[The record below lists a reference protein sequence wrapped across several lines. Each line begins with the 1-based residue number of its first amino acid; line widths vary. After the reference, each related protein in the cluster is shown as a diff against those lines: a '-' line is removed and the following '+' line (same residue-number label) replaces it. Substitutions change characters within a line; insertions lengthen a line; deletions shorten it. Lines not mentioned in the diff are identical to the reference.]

1 MTTQAAA
8 LYWDDVTIGQ
18 ELPRFARTTDL
29 MNWNRWA
36 ATYDEFVPYHMDDE
50 GAREN
55 GQPAVIGQG
64 RIRVSYLHTLVR
76 RWIGEEGVI
85 LSLNAQLR
93 GINFKNDVL
102 TCSGRVTDKRIDDRG
117 QYIVELELLITNQNG
132 EAVTPGSATVA
143 LPSRAGS

>member
-1 MTTQAAA
+1 MTTSETQT
-8 LYWDDVTIGQ
+8 LFWDDVQVGQ
-18 ELPRFARTTDL
+18 ELPPFERITDL

-50 GAREN
+50 GAKGN

-76 RWIGEEGVI
+76 RWIGEEGAI
-85 LSLNAQLR
+85 LTLSAQLR

-102 TCSGRVTDKRIDDRG
+102 TCTGSVTGKRIDDEGRH
-117 QYIVELELLITNQNG
+117 IADVELLITNQKG
-132 EAVTPGSATVA
+132 ERVTPGAARVE
-143 LPSRAGS
+143 LPTRGG

>member
-1 MTTQAAA
+1 MTAQEATP
-8 LYWDDVTIGQ
+8 YWDDVEVGQ
-18 ELPRFARTTDL
+18 ELPSFERVTDL

-50 GAREN
+50 GAKEN

-76 RWIGEEGVI
+76 KWIGEEGAI
-85 LSLNAQLR
+85 LTLSAQLR

-102 TCSGRVTDKRIDDRG
+102 TCTGRVTGKRVDDEGRH
-117 QYIVELELLITNQNG
+117 VVDLEMLMTNQKG
-132 EAVTPGSATVA
+132 ERVTPGTATVE
-143 LPSRAGS
+143 LPARG

>member
-1 MTTQAAA
+1 MTTQEATP
-8 LYWDDVTIGQ
+8 YWDDVEVGQ
-18 ELPRFARTTDL
+18 ELPSFERVTDL

-50 GAREN
+50 GAKEN

-76 RWIGEEGVI
+76 KWIGEEGVI
-85 LSLNAQLR
+85 LTLGAQLR

-102 TCSGRVTDKRIDDRG
+102 TCTGRVTGKRVDDEGRH
-117 QYIVELELLITNQNG
+117 VVDLEMLMTNQKG
-132 EAVTPGSATVA
+132 ERVTPGAATVE
-143 LPSRAGS
+143 LPRKS

>member
-1 MTTQAAA
+1 MTTQEATP
-8 LYWDDVTIGQ
+8 YWDDVEVGQ
-18 ELPRFARTTDL
+18 ELPSFERVTDL

-50 GAREN
+50 GAKEN

-76 RWIGEEGVI
+76 KWIGEEGVI
-85 LSLNAQLR
+85 LTLSAQLR

-102 TCSGRVTDKRIDDRG
+102 TCTGHVTGKRVDEEGRHVVD
-117 QYIVELELLITNQNG
+117 LEILMTNQKG
-132 EAVTPGSATVA
+132 EKVTPGTATVE
-143 LPSRAGS
+143 LPAKG

>member
-1 MTTQAAA
+1 MTTKEATP
-8 LYWDDVTIGQ
+8 YWDDVEVGQ
-18 ELPRFARTTDL
+18 ELPSFERVTDL

-50 GAREN
+50 GAKEN

-76 RWIGEEGVI
+76 KWIGEEGAI
-85 LSLNAQLR
+85 LTLSAQLR

-102 TCSGRVTDKRIDDRG
+102 TCTGRVTGKRVDDEGRH
-117 QYIVELELLITNQNG
+117 VVDLEMLMTNQKG
-132 EAVTPGSATVA
+132 ERVTPGTATVE
-143 LPSRAGS
+143 LPSKS

>member
-1 MTTQAAA
+1 MTTHEATP
-8 LYWDDVTIGQ
+8 YWDDVEVGQ
-18 ELPRFARTTDL
+18 ELPPFERVTDL

-50 GAREN
+50 GAKEN

-76 RWIGEEGVI
+76 KWIGEEGAI
-85 LSLNAQLR
+85 LTLSAQLR

-102 TCSGRVTDKRIDDRG
+102 TCTGHVTGKRVDEEGRHVVD
-117 QYIVELELLITNQNG
+117 LEMLMTNQKG
-132 EAVTPGSATVA
+132 EKVTPGTATVE
-143 LPSRAGS
+143 LPAKS

>member
-1 MTTQAAA
+1 
-8 LYWDDVTIGQ
+8 
-18 ELPRFARTTDL
+18 

-50 GAREN
+50 GAKEN

-76 RWIGEEGVI
+76 KWIGEEGVI
-85 LSLNAQLR
+85 LTLNAQLR

-102 TCSGRVTDKRIDDRG
+102 TCTGHVTDKRIDDDG
-117 QYIVELELLITNQNG
+117 QRVVDLELLITNQNG
-132 EAVTPGSATVA
+132 ERVTPAPQQSCCRRAPPKSIPGPSVILSAA
-143 LPSRAGS
+143 KNLKP

>member
-1 MTTQAAA
+1 MTTQEATP
-8 LYWDDVTIGQ
+8 YWDDVEIGQ
-18 ELPRFARTTDL
+18 ELPSFERVTDL

-50 GAREN
+50 GAKEN

-76 RWIGEEGVI
+76 KWIGEEGAI
-85 LSLNAQLR
+85 LTLSAQLR

-102 TCSGRVTDKRIDDRG
+102 TCTGRVTGKRVDDEGRH
-117 QYIVELELLITNQNG
+117 VVDLEMLMTNQKG
-132 EAVTPGSATVA
+132 ERVTPGAATVE
-143 LPSRAGS
+143 LPARG

>member
-1 MTTQAAA
+1 MTTQEATP
-8 LYWDDVTIGQ
+8 YWDDVEIGQ
-18 ELPRFARTTDL
+18 ELPSFERVTDL

-50 GAREN
+50 GAKEN

-76 RWIGEEGVI
+76 KWIGEEGVI
-85 LSLNAQLR
+85 LTLSAQLR

-102 TCSGRVTDKRIDDRG
+102 TCTGRVTGKRVDDEGRH
-117 QYIVELELLITNQNG
+117 VVDLEMLMTNQKG
-132 EAVTPGSATVA
+132 ERVTPGAATVE
-143 LPSRAGS
+143 LPSRG

>member
-1 MTTQAAA
+1 MTTQEATP
-8 LYWDDVTIGQ
+8 YWDDVEVGQ
-18 ELPRFARTTDL
+18 ELPSFERVTDL

-50 GAREN
+50 GAKEN

-76 RWIGEEGVI
+76 KWIGEEGVI
-85 LSLNAQLR
+85 LTLSAQLR

-102 TCSGRVTDKRIDDRG
+102 TCTGRVTGKRVDDEGRH
-117 QYIVELELLITNQNG
+117 VVDLEMLMTNQKG
-132 EAVTPGSATVA
+132 ERVTPGAATVE
-143 LPSRAGS
+143 LPARG

>member
-1 MTTQAAA
+1 MTTQEATP
-8 LYWDDVTIGQ
+8 YWDDVEVGQ
-18 ELPRFARTTDL
+18 ELPSFERVTDL

-50 GAREN
+50 GAKEN

-76 RWIGEEGVI
+76 KWIGEEGAI
-85 LSLNAQLR
+85 LTLSAQLR

-102 TCSGRVTDKRIDDRG
+102 TCTGRVTGKRVDDEGRH
-117 QYIVELELLITNQNG
+117 VVDLEMLMTNQKG
-132 EAVTPGSATVA
+132 ERVTPGAATVE
-143 LPSRAGS
+143 LPSKS

>member
-1 MTTQAAA
+1 MTTPPST
-8 LYWDDVTIGQ
+8 LYWDDVQTGQ
-18 ELPRFARTTDL
+18 EITPFERTTDL

-50 GAREN
+50 GAKGN

-76 RWIGEEGVI
+76 NWIGEEGAIVT
-85 LSLNAQLR
+85 LNAQLR

-102 TCSGRVTDKRIDDRG
+102 TCTGRVTDKRVDDDGRH
-117 QYIVELELLITNQNG
+117 VLDLELMITNQNG
-132 EAVTPGSATVA
+132 EGVTPGTATVE
-143 LPSRAGS
+143 LPARG

>member
-1 MTTQAAA
+1 MTTQEATP
-8 LYWDDVTIGQ
+8 YWDDVEVGQ
-18 ELPRFARTTDL
+18 ELPSFERVTDL

-50 GAREN
+50 GAKEN

-76 RWIGEEGVI
+76 KWIGEEGAI
-85 LSLNAQLR
+85 LTLSAQLR

-102 TCSGRVTDKRIDDRG
+102 TCTGRVTGKRVDDEGRH
-117 QYIVELELLITNQNG
+117 VVDLEMLMTNQKG
-132 EAVTPGSATVA
+132 ERVTPGAATVE
-143 LPSRAGS
+143 LPARG

>member
-1 MTTQAAA
+1 MTTQEATP
-8 LYWDDVTIGQ
+8 YWDDVEIGQ
-18 ELPRFARTTDL
+18 ELPSFERVTDL

-50 GAREN
+50 GAKEN

-76 RWIGEEGVI
+76 KWIGEEGAI
-85 LSLNAQLR
+85 LTLSAQLR

-102 TCSGRVTDKRIDDRG
+102 TCTGRVTGKRVDDEGRH
-117 QYIVELELLITNQNG
+117 VVDLEMLMTNQKG
-132 EAVTPGSATVA
+132 ERVTPGTATVE
-143 LPSRAGS
+143 LPSKS

>member
-1 MTTQAAA
+1 MTTQEATP
-8 LYWDDVTIGQ
+8 YWDDVEIGQ
-18 ELPRFARTTDL
+18 ELPSFERVTDL

-50 GAREN
+50 GAKEN

-76 RWIGEEGVI
+76 KWIGEEGVI
-85 LSLNAQLR
+85 LTLSAQLR

-102 TCSGRVTDKRIDDRG
+102 TCTGRVTGKRVDDEGRH
-117 QYIVELELLITNQNG
+117 VVDLEMLMTNQKG
-132 EAVTPGSATVA
+132 ERVTPGAATVE
-143 LPSRAGS
+143 LPSKS

>member
-1 MTTQAAA
+1 MTTTPST
-8 LYWDDVTIGQ
+8 LYWDDLKIGQ
-18 ELPRFARTTDL
+18 EITPFERTTDL

-50 GAREN
+50 GAKGN

-76 RWIGEEGVI
+76 NWIGEEGAI
-85 LSLNAQLR
+85 LTLNAQLR

-102 TCSGRVTDKRIDDRG
+102 TCTGRVTDKRVDDDGRH
-117 QYIVELELLITNQNG
+117 VADLELMITNQNG
-132 EAVTPGSATVA
+132 ESVTPGAATVE
-143 LPSRAGS
+143 LPTRES

>member
-1 MTTQAAA
+1 MTTDTETP
-8 LYWDDVTIGQ
+8 YWDDIEVGQ
-18 ELPRFARTTDL
+18 ELPPFVRTTDL

-50 GAREN
+50 GAKEN

-76 RWIGEEGVI
+76 NWIGEEGVI
-85 LSLNAQLR
+85 LTLNAQLR

-102 TCSGRVTDKRIDDRG
+102 TCTGRVSDKRIDDDG
-117 QYIVELELLITNQNG
+117 QHIVDLELLITNQKG
-132 EAVTPGSATVA
+132 EKVTPGTATVM
-143 LPSRAGS
+143 LPSRAS